1 MAKKNKMKIS
11 KVKRTNQTTNKM
23 KKQGKLKHQRHR
35 PKVQKQKQPSQPQ
48 VEYSSESESASGEE
62 WADMMD
68 AEEQD
73 YILSRLA
80 KQPQLLS
87 NVPEKDVEDKSKS
100 RKRKKVDKGK
110 MPKQRQHSDSGA
122 ESNDDSGSEV
132 EYQYEKELSE
142 QPPKKMKPLLP
153 IKTKEGVVE
162 RAEEVEDTDSEQ
174 EGQEKEN
181 QFTNEIKED
190 LAAESESDSGVDGT
204 VEENEADGEVISTI
218 QLLAARRDRLNN
230 DKLRIGALCSS
241 LLECPEKKLKNFF
254 PILYLMEERLKDG
267 ALNLHSVRK
276 LATLSAFEVF
286 KDILPDYYIRHQDY
300 SNVKLKKDTL
310 ALYKYEKELLEFYKR
325 YLQRLEKAAMVLRQ
339 KKGDTRKVD
348 EATAAL
354 GLVSLRCMCG
364 LLCAR
369 AEFNFASNIAQS
381 VVPFLGCAKIDARNI
396 VNDACATVFKQ
407 DTKGDIT
414 LTVVR
419 LIGQLAKRRE
429 DRLHPDA
436 LRCLLSLR
444 IRDVDLDE
452 DADLRHKKKQD
463 TKHKKRIVNLSK
475 KEKKRA
481 KKLKE
486 VEKELLET
494 EAQENEVARRKQL
507 TEVTKTVFHIYFRV
521 LKTAPKSKLLAA
533 ALEGIAK
540 FTHVINL
547 EYYSDLVAILSRLA
561 SDEDLPRSSQLRCVR
576 TALAVLAGT
585 GDALKVDP
593 AVFHKHLHS
602 ASLYVHGK
610 FDLMKTGLK

>member
-1 MAKKNKMKIS
+1 MA
-11 KVKRTNQTTNKM
+11 M

-87 NVPEKDVEDKSKS
+87 NVPEKMS

-162 RAEEVEDTDSEQ
+162 RAEEVEDTDTEL

-204 VEENEADGEVISTI
+204 VEENEADGEIISTI

-241 LLECPEKKLKNFF
+241 LLECPEKK
-254 PILYLMEERLKDG
+254 
-267 ALNLHSVRK
+267 HSK
-276 LATLSAFEVF
+276 FSKTSYPTTTYG
-286 KDILPDYYIRHQDY
+286 DQDY

-381 VVPFLGCAKIDARNI
+381 VVPFLGCAKIDAGI
-396 VNDACATVFKQ
+396 SST
-407 DTKGDIT
+407 T
-414 LTVVR
+414 LAR
-419 LIGQLAKRRE
+419 LSSNRTPRE
-429 DRLHPDA
+429 
-436 LRCLLSLR
+436 
-444 IRDVDLDE
+444 
-452 DADLRHKKKQD
+452 
-463 TKHKKRIVNLSK
+463 T
-475 KEKKRA
+475 
-481 KKLKE
+481 
-486 VEKELLET
+486 
-494 EAQENEVARRKQL
+494 
-507 TEVTKTVFHIYFRV
+507 
-521 LKTAPKSKLLAA
+521 
-533 ALEGIAK
+533 
-540 FTHVINL
+540 
-547 EYYSDLVAILSRLA
+547 SRL
-561 SDEDLPRSSQLRCVR
+561 QW
-576 TALAVLAGT
+576 
-585 GDALKVDP
+585 
-593 AVFHKHLHS
+593 S
-602 ASLYVHGK
+602 A
-610 FDLMKTGLK
+610 